1 MNKFLK
7 KPLSKAL
14 GIVLASAFATGGLGV
29 ANTVNAAATLS
40 ANNLGDMAIIPYY
53 TIRDNFVTGVHITNT
68 SDKTQVVKF
77 RLRASTDS
85 HDVFDINI
93 ILSPKDMWTASISG
107 DATELRVT
115 PSSGET
121 TCTAPIKPAAGY
133 FTALT
138 SGIAEE
144 GYIEVIG
151 MGQVE
156 RSGGKLGE
164 TNNTGLSTDAVDVLA
179 EGALHASN
187 GSPAGCSVVLTNFNA
202 VNVLSNAV
210 TRTKKTTLNQNT
222 TYASTE
228 NVLKVQYFIRD
239 ASTGMEFGDNAVHF
253 EDFSD
258 DPMMTNQE
266 TGLVNSNYAGFDFP
280 DVDGG
285 GTNTGAVAG
294 VTITNPLADSPS
306 ADDSNGSVV
315 TGAANRGLYNG
326 QVRRLLGST
335 SILNDWSYSSTT
347 NAATDWVVT
356 VPGQYLMV
364 NPDTAESATQCAKA
378 SAACNGYE
386 SSNKYTDL
394 PITATISVRDRDEG
408 KPAGGAIVVS
418 PSPAADKTIF
428 PNEVNVVEWGGQSVF
443 NSSSPVKIT
452 DPGVTAT
459 KGWADLTLASQT
471 KAVRYIFNL
480 ASSTTVP
487 TSALSSNVSTN
498 VPVLGFTAWQRKFS
512 SSDKN
517 YGRIIHHSRKP

>member
-53 TIRDNFVTGVHITNT
+53 TVRDNFITGIHITNT

-77 RLRASTDS
+77 RLRANTDS

-93 ILSPKDMWTASISG
+93 ILSPYDMWTASISG
-107 DATELRVT
+107 DASELRVT

-121 TCTAPIKPAAGY
+121 TCTAPIKPTAGY

-144 GYIEVIG
+144 GYVEIIG
-151 MGQVE
+151 MGEVSK
-156 RSGGKLGE
+156 SGGVSGE
-164 TNNTGLSTDAVDVLA
+164 SNNIGLSTDTVDVLA
-179 EGALHASN
+179 EGALHAAN
-187 GSPAGCSVVLTNFNA
+187 GSPANCSVVLTNFNKA
-202 VNVLSNAV
+202 NVLSNTV
-210 TRTKKTTLNQNT
+210 TRTKKTGTTLNANT
-222 TYASTE
+222 EYVSTSD
-228 NVLKVQYFIRD
+228 VLKVQYFIRD

-253 EDFSD
+253 EGFSD
-258 DPMMTNQE
+258 HAMMTNQE
-266 TGLVNSNYAGFDFP
+266 TGLVNANYAGFDFP
-280 DVDGG
+280 DLDGG
-285 GTNTGAVAG
+285 GANTG
-294 VTITNPLADSPS
+294 TPTLTNSADS
-306 ADDSNGSVV
+306 ATQ
-315 TGAANRGLYNG
+315 TGAANRNLYRD
-326 QVRRLLGST
+326 QVRRLLGSK
-335 SILNDWSYSSTT
+335 SILNDWSYSTAT

-364 NPDTAESATQCAKA
+364 NPDPKESATQCVKA
-378 SAACNGYE
+378 NVTCNGYE
-386 SSNKYTDL
+386 GSNKYTDL
-394 PITATISVRDRDEG
+394 PITATIAVRDRDEG

-443 NSSSPVKIT
+443 NSASPVKIT
-452 DPGVTAT
+452 DPGVAST
-459 KGWADLTLASQT
+459 KGWANLTLAAQT
-471 KAVRYIFNL
+471 KSKKYIFNL
-480 ASSTTVP
+480 TESNAAAIQAQTTSASTT
-487 TSALSSNVSTN
+487 SNISYN

-512 SSDKN
+512 SNGDKN
-517 YGRIIHHSRKP
+517 YGRIIHHSRVK